1 MLSTAIEL
9 CKSTIDLFY
18 KSKETRHDTKLRV
31 GILLEEISKILTDTA
46 DKLSKDEYPHFNCA
60 LMEKMCDHLHFHMT
74 GVISEEQLDELHLVL
89 KEASQ
94 VEKQFALRYEPNTIP
109 SIYKA
114 AGEFKALGLL
124 IKI

>member
-94 VEKQFALRYEPNTIP
+94 VEKQFALRHEPNTIP

>member
-9 CKSTIDLFY
+9 CKSVIDLFY
-18 KSKETRHDTKLRV
+18 KSKDIRQDTKLRV
-31 GILLEEISKILTDTA
+31 GVLLEEISKILIDTA
-46 DKLSKDEYPHFNCA
+46 DKLSKDEYPHFNCG
-60 LMEKMCDHLHFHMT
+60 LMEKMCDHLHFHIT
-74 GVISEEQLDELHLVL
+74 GIIPEIQLNELYVAL

-94 VEKQFALRYEPNTIP
+94 VEKQFSLRHEPNTIS

-114 AGEFKALGLL
+114 AGEFKSLGLL